1 MKFNNFRGF
10 DEEQAIETI
19 RQAIRSG
26 INYID
31 TAPYYGQGR
40 SEQVYGKALKGVPRE
55 AYYIA
60 TKVGRYEV
68 APKKQF
74 DFSAEKT
81 LKSVDVSLSYLKLDY
96 VDVIQVIN
104 VVWSTPQNRLMY
116 CIDWRNCRS
125 MTLNSPRV
133 WTKLSTKRCRHWS
146 KWSNKAKQD
155 TSVSPVIHWHL

>member
-1 MKFNNFRGF
+1 MSTTNFSEF
-10 DEEQAIETI
+10 DEEHAIETI

-40 SEQVYGKALKGVPRE
+40 SEQIYGKALKGVPRE

-74 DFSAEKT
+74 DFTAEKT
-81 LKSVDVSLSYLKLDY
+81 LESVDVSLNYLGLDY
-96 VDVIQVIN
+96 VDVIQV
-104 VVWSTPQNRLMY
+104 M
-116 CIDWRNCRS
+116 CRDL
-125 MTLNSPRV
+125 TE
-133 WTKLSTKRCRHWS
+133 WE
-146 KWSNKAKQD
+146 
-155 TSVSPVIHWHL
+155 